1 MEGYRLA
8 LDLARQ
14 CREEHIGAMATQSES
29 IASRSAKSAPVIM
42 GRSAATGAFVLKPA
56 SKSGAI
62 SNKDARNAIRIV
74 TGKKK

>member
-1 MEGYRLA
+1 VPNLA
-8 LDLARQ
+8 TAFRKA
-14 CREEHIGAMATQSES
+14 HILTMATRSES
-29 IASRSAKSAPVIM
+29 IASGPAKSAPPVM

-74 TGKKK
+74 SGKKK